1 MGLPLFAGQTLIGAL
16 TLDGMD
22 ADRFDSFSDEELRL
36 IAALVAGALN
46 NALLIARLENQN
58 VLPEASASYTPRPP
72 EIIGL
77 SAPIQ
82 QLKKRLISSPRRI

>member
-1 MGLPLFAGQTLIGAL
+1 
-16 TLDGMD
+16 MD

-58 VLPEASASYTPRPP
+58 VLPEQAIVYPP
-72 EIIGL
+72 AERQDHWPVG
-77 SAPIQ
+77 ADAAAEEGDRHRRGFR
-82 QLKKRLISSPRRI
+82 LKRAD

>member
-1 MGLPLFAGQTLIGAL
+1 DSDLPDPYDGLIPGHESLKVHACVGLPLFAGQTLIGAL

-46 NALLIARLENQN
+46 NALLIARLEAQN
-58 VLPEASASYTPRPP
+58 VLPAQA
-72 EIIGL
+72 
-77 SAPIQ
+77 
-82 QLKKRLISSPRRI
+82 